1 METRVYIFAGFLD
14 SGKTSFI
21 NDTLMNPDFYSEE
34 DTLLI
39 SFEEG
44 EVAYNDIYLKSD
56 NNVLGHDTSRN
67 LEQMFYHSEDSLSLE
82 HYILDSTELVNW
94 EFSNHAVV

>member
-1 METRVYIFAGFLD
+1 MDIRVYIFTGFLD

-21 NDTLMNPDFYSEE
+21 NDTLMNPDFYSNE

-44 EVAYNDIYLKSD
+44 EIAYDETYLKKDRKS
-56 NNVLGHDTSRN
+56 
-67 LEQMFYHSEDSLSLE
+67 
-82 HYILDSTELVNW
+82 
-94 EFSNHAVV
+94 VV

>member
-1 METRVYIFAGFLD
+1 MRSLNGNKSIYFAGFLD

-44 EVAYNDIYLKSD
+44 EVAYNDIYLK
-56 NNVLGHDTSRN
+56 N
-67 LEQMFYHSEDSLSLE
+67 L
-82 HYILDSTELVNW
+82 ILHW
-94 EFSNHAVV
+94 

>member
-21 NDTLMNPDFYSEE
+21 NDTLMNPDFYSDE

-39 SFEEG
+39 SFESG
-44 EVAYNDIYLKSD
+44 EISYDKVYLKKS
-56 NNVLGHDTSRN
+56 NTS
-67 LEQMFYHSEDSLSLE
+67 LAT
-82 HYILDSTELVNW
+82 LDYEK
-94 EFSNHAVV
+94 

>member
-1 METRVYIFAGFLD
+1 MRSLNGNKSIYFRSFLD

-44 EVAYNDIYLKSD
+44 EVAYNDIYLK
-56 NNVLGHDTSRN
+56 N
-67 LEQMFYHSEDSLSLE
+67 L
-82 HYILDSTELVNW
+82 ILHW
-94 EFSNHAVV
+94 

>member
-1 METRVYIFAGFLD
+1 METRVYIFCSFLVVV
-14 SGKTSFI
+14 KTSFI

-44 EVAYNDIYLKSD
+44 EVPIDIYLK
-56 NNVLGHDTSRN
+56 
-67 LEQMFYHSEDSLSLE
+67 
-82 HYILDSTELVNW
+82 I
-94 EFSNHAVV
+94 